1 MFRLWNLENFRGVPP
16 RQTSGAPFD
25 RLLPPVRR
33 AHWHLDGPR
42 APDALRADQRDAGE
56 PIARV
61 RAVAMRWNG
70 VVDITCMFLQWSA
83 HFLVFF
89 CRLNNFQFLEF
100 QELIS
105 EAI

>member
-1 MFRLWNLENFRGVPP
+1 
-16 RQTSGAPFD
+16 
-25 RLLPPVRR
+25 
-33 AHWHLDGPR
+33 
-42 APDALRADQRDAGE
+42 
-56 PIARV
+56 
-61 RAVAMRWNG
+61 VAMRWNG

>member
-1 MFRLWNLENFRGVPP
+1 MFHLEIFVFCVWNVDHFRGVPP

-33 AHWHLDGPR
+33 AHWHPDGAR

-61 RAVAMRWNG
+61 RAVAMRWNDG
-70 VVDITCMFLQWSA
+70 MGWWI
-83 HFLVFF
+83 
-89 CRLNNFQFLEF
+89 
-100 QELIS
+100 
-105 EAI
+105 